1 MARGFCYWLRRSPSW
16 LTLLFPHS
24 TVGRRYFL
32 AAIGCTLE
40 WERKMRDG
48 RWDWKRVTLK
58 IERTIRLTKTVI
70 RILLLLSI
78 SYSYLEMSKSR
89 GVLNQTA
96 NYAQYSPIRYEQRG
110 DRCLSFVVGAMES
123 LQGIRSICD
132 TEKMLVEDWR
142 RVTKHFERWS
152 LCTCQV

>member
-78 SYSYLEMSKSR
+78 SYSYLFEWDEQKQRSAQSNYKLRPIQPNTLRTKGRQMSEFCGGCDGTPR
-89 GVLNQTA
+89 PNVFGVFGTQK
-96 NYAQYSPIRYEQRG
+96 
-110 DRCLSFVVGAMES
+110 RCSSKIE
-123 LQGIRSICD
+123 
-132 TEKMLVEDWR
+132 EE
-142 RVTKHFERWS
+142 
-152 LCTCQV
+152 